1 MDFFCIEFIYFEQQK
16 YKRFKVSYIFSYFY
30 RKSKIMK
37 INGKHYH
44 TIWVKEND
52 PKTIEIIDQRFLP
65 FQFKIVE
72 LKTLED
78 TFIAIKEML
87 VRGAPLIGVTA
98 AYGMYLGIL
107 SIKKSNNIDNE
118 ISNMGKHLES
128 SRPTAVNLKYAIDLI
143 IAKTKNAKTL
153 DEKIKVAFETAN
165 QLKQDEIENCRLIG
179 EFGFPLIEKISTSKK
194 GETVN
199 ILTHC
204 NAGWLACVDY
214 GTATA
219 PIYLAHNKGIKLHV
233 WVDETRPRNQGARLT
248 AFELGEEGIPHTVI
262 ADNTGGLLMQKG
274 MVDMVIVG
282 SDRTSANGDV
292 ANKIGTY
299 LKALAAHD
307 NKIPFYAALPISTID
322 FEIKDGV
329 KEIPIEERNQDE
341 VRYIEG
347 WHEGEIKRVRLT
359 PENSNALNYG
369 FDVTP
374 SKYVTAIITEKGICK
389 ANQSDIEKLK

>member
-1 MDFFCIEFIYFEQQK
+1 
-16 YKRFKVSYIFSYFY
+16 
-30 RKSKIMK
+30 
-37 INGKHYH
+37 
-44 TIWVKEND
+44 
-52 PKTIEIIDQRFLP
+52 
-65 FQFKIVE
+65 
-72 LKTLED
+72 
-78 TFIAIKEML
+78 
-87 VRGAPLIGVTA
+87 
-98 AYGMYLGIL
+98 
-107 SIKKSNNIDNE
+107 
-118 ISNMGKHLES
+118 MGKHLES

>member
-1 MDFFCIEFIYFEQQK
+1 ML
-16 YKRFKVSYIFSYFY
+16 
-30 RKSKIMK
+30 
-37 INGKHYH
+37 INNKHYH

-52 PKTIEIIDQRFLP
+52 SKTINIIDQRKLP
-65 FQFKIVE
+65 FDFKIVE
-72 LKTLED
+72 LKTIEE
-78 TFIAIKEML
+78 TCHAIKEML

-98 AYGMYLGIL
+98 AYGMYLGML
-107 SIKKSNNIDNE
+107 SLKKLENIDDD
-118 ISNMGKHLES
+118 IVKMGDYLKL
-128 SRPTAVNLKYAIDLI
+128 SRPTAVNLMYAVDLI
-143 IAKTKNAKTL
+143 ISRTKS
-153 DEKIKVAFETAN
+153 EKELEKKIELAFNTAN
-165 QLKQDEIENCRLIG
+165 ELKQDEIENCRLIG
-179 EFGFPLIEKISTSKK
+179 EHGYKIIEKISASKK

-219 PIYLAHNKGIKLHV
+219 PIYEAHKKGIKLHV

-248 AFELGEEGIPHTVI
+248 AFELGQEGVSHTVI

-282 SDRTSANGDV
+282 SDRTSLNGDV

-307 NKIPFYAALPISTID
+307 NNIPFYAALPVSTID
-322 FEIKDGV
+322 FEIEDGV
-329 KEIPIEERNQDE
+329 KNIPIEERSQDE
-341 VRYIEG
+341 VRFIEG
-347 WHEGEIKRVRLT
+347 WIDGEIKNVRLT
-359 PENSNALNYG
+359 PENSKALNYG

-374 SKYVTAIITEKGICK
+374 AKYVSGIITEKGICK
-389 ANQSDIEKLK
+389 AAKEEIKKLKT

>member
-1 MDFFCIEFIYFEQQK
+1 
-16 YKRFKVSYIFSYFY
+16 
-30 RKSKIMK
+30 MK

-44 TIWVKEND
+44 TIWVNENN
-52 PKTIEIIDQRFLP
+52 PKTIQIIDQRLLP
-65 FQFKIVE
+65 FEFKIKD
-72 LKTLED
+72 LKTIND
-78 TFIAIKEML
+78 TYTAIKEMW

-98 AYGMYLGIL
+98 AYGMYLGLL
-107 SIKKSNNIDNE
+107 SLNKSGNITKQITE
-118 ISNMGKHLES
+118 LGQYLES
-128 SRPTAVNLKYAIDLI
+128 SRPTAVNLKYAVELI
-143 IAKTKNAKTL
+143 LNEISLSKSLN
-153 DEKIKVAFETAN
+153 EKIKIAFETAN
-165 QLKQDEIENCRLIG
+165 KLKAREIENCRLIG
-179 EFGFPLIEKISTSKK
+179 ENGLPFIETISKAKK

-219 PIYLAHNKGIKLHV
+219 PIYLAHKKGIKIHV

-248 AFELGEEGIPHTVI
+248 AFELEQEGIQHTVI

-274 MVDMVIVG
+274 MVDMIIVG

-307 NKIPFYAALPISTID
+307 NNIPFYVALPLSTID
-322 FEIKDGV
+322 WNINDGI
-329 KEIPIEERNQDE
+329 KEIPIEQRNPDE
-341 VRYIEG
+341 LKYVEG
-347 WHEGEIKRVRLT
+347 WDNEKITKVRIM
-359 PENSNALNYG
+359 PKNSPVLNYG

-374 SKYVTAIITEKGICK
+374 AKYVTALITENGVCK
-389 ANQSDIEKLK
+389 AKRDEIEKMRKGEDEN

>member
-1 MDFFCIEFIYFEQQK
+1 
-16 YKRFKVSYIFSYFY
+16 
-30 RKSKIMK
+30 MK
-37 INGKHYH
+37 INAKHYH
-44 TIWVKEND
+44 TIWIKEDD
-52 PKTIEIIDQRFLP
+52 PKVIQVIDQRLLP
-65 FQFKIVE
+65 FEFKIKD
-72 LKTLED
+72 LNTIED
-78 TFIAIKEML
+78 TYVAIKEMW

-107 SIKKSNNIDNE
+107 NLKENDTIKSQIIELAKY
-118 ISNMGKHLES
+118 LES

-143 IAKTKNAKTL
+143 LEKTNHTESLKEKTEIALK
-153 DEKIKVAFETAN
+153 TAN
-165 QLKQDEIENCRLIG
+165 QLKSDEIENCQLIG
-179 EFGFPLIEKISTSKK
+179 INGYPLIEKISKAKK

-204 NAGWLACVDY
+204 NAGWFACVDY

-219 PIYLAHNKGIKLHV
+219 PIYLAHEKGIKIHV

-248 AFELGEEGIPHTVI
+248 AFELEQQGIPHTVI

-307 NKIPFYAALPISTID
+307 NNIPFFVALPLSTID
-322 FEIKDGV
+322 WNINNGV
-329 KEIPIEERNQDE
+329 KEIPIEQRERDE
-341 VRYIEG
+341 VKYVEG
-347 WHEGEIKRVRLT
+347 WHNNQIIKVRIM
-359 PENSNALNYG
+359 PENSPVSNYG

-374 SKYVTAIITEKGICK
+374 AKYVTALITEHGVCK
-389 ANQSDIEKLK
+389 ANKKDLENLK

>member
-1 MDFFCIEFIYFEQQK
+1 MN
-16 YKRFKVSYIFSYFY
+16 
-30 RKSKIMK
+30 
-37 INGKHYH
+37 INGTHYH

-65 FQFKIVE
+65 FEFKIVE

-98 AYGMYLGIL
+98 AYGMYLGML
-107 SIKKSNNIDNE
+107 SLKDSDNLNRKIE
-118 ISNMGKHLES
+118 SLGKHLES
-128 SRPTAVNLKYAIDLI
+128 SRPTAVNLKYAIDLVI
-143 IAKTKNAKTL
+143 DKTKSLNTAQ
-153 DEKIKVAFETAN
+153 EKIDIAFEIAN
-165 QLKQDEIENCRLIG
+165 QLKADEIENCRLIG
-179 EFGFPLIEKISTSKK
+179 EYGFPLIEKISKAKK

-219 PIYLAHNKGIKLHV
+219 PIYAAHEKGIKIHV

-248 AFELGEEGIPHTVI
+248 AFELDQQGIPHTVI

-282 SDRTSANGDV
+282 SDRTSCNGDV

-307 NKIPFYAALPISTID
+307 NNIPFYVALPLSTID
-322 FEIKDGV
+322 FEMNDGV
-329 KEIPIEERNQDE
+329 NEIPIEQRDQDE
-341 VRYIEG
+341 VRFIEG
-347 WHEGEIKRVRLT
+347 WANNQITKVRVV
-359 PENSNALNYG
+359 PENSKAVNYG

-374 SKYVTAIITEKGICK
+374 AKYVSALITEKGVCK
-389 ANQSDIEKLK
+389 TTKSEIEKLKQ